1 MKANQLAEKIFKNW
15 PVKLICFVLAI
26 LLYVF
31 HRSAMVEK
39 RSFVL
44 PLEVVQDGIVM
55 PVGNYPK
62 NVTVIVRANTEEI
75 TSVHASQITA
85 YVNINNISKSGEYT
99 LPVNV
104 SITDELMRYDP
115 FEIKVK
121 PETIKLDVE
130 KKSKKFV
137 QIKPSIV
144 GEPEH
149 GYFVSDISVE
159 PSYITMSGPES
170 LLAEIEEL
178 KTDAIDIEKMTSNLV
193 LETECMALNKVIQV
207 DNEGPYEVTVKI
219 EPKLME
225 KTFDNLRIQA
235 ISLPEGFELVSTLP
249 TTGIILQGIMP
260 MLENFN
266 LNAYS
271 VQVDLSSI
279 KDAGTFE
286 LPVRYIYPSYFKLVR
301 KNVDKVKVEVRKI
314 EKIENTDEETPQE

>member
-62 NVTVIVRANTEEI
+62 TVTVIVRANTEEI

-149 GYFVSDISVE
+149 GYFVSDITVE

-178 KTDAIDIEKMTSNLV
+178 KTDAVDIDKMTSDLV
-193 LETECMALNKVIQV
+193 LETECMALNKVIQI

-314 EKIENTDEETPQE
+314 EKIENTDEENPQE

>member
-62 NVTVIVRANTEEI
+62 TVTVIVRANTEEI

-149 GYFVSDISVE
+149 GYFVSDITVE

-178 KTDAIDIEKMTSNLV
+178 KTDAIDIDKMTSNLV
-193 LETECMALNKVIQV
+193 VESECMALNKVIQI

-260 MLENFN
+260 MLESFN

-314 EKIENTDEETPQE
+314 EKIENTDEENPQE

>member
-31 HRSAMVEK
+31 HRSAMVDK

-85 YVNINNISKSGEYT
+85 YVNINNISKGGEYT

-104 SITDELMRYDP
+104 SITDDLLRYDP

-144 GEPEH
+144 GEPAH
-149 GYFVSDISVE
+149 GYFISDITVE

-178 KTDAIDIEKMTSNLV
+178 KTDAVDIDKMTTDLV
-193 LETECMALNKVIQV
+193 IDAECMELNKVIHI

-219 EPKLME
+219 EPQLME
-225 KTFDNLRIQA
+225 KSFDNLRIQA
-235 ISLPEGFELVSTLP
+235 VSLPEGFELVSSLP
-249 TTGIILQGIMP
+249 TTGLMLQGIMP

-279 KDAGTFE
+279 KEAGIFE

-301 KNVDKVKVEVRKI
+301 KNVDKVRVEVRKI
-314 EKIENTDEETPQE
+314 ENAVDDGKEDLEQ